1 MSAPEYES
9 EPHAS
14 NRARDERLRICE
26 RRKAHAEAN
35 VRFWMHEICHEN
47 DEIARS
53 QLSSAKRQLRDIA
66 AHIEEL
72 RNATFIRPT
81 SIQYV
86 QSSQP

>member
-1 MSAPEYES
+1 MPEYES

-35 VRFWMHEICHEN
+35 VSFWMREICHEN
-47 DEIARS
+47 DEMARIH
-53 QLSSAKRQLRDIA
+53 LSCAKRQLGDIA

-72 RNATFIRPT
+72 RGATFVRPT
-81 SIQYV
+81 NIQYA
-86 QSSQP
+86 QSLQP